1 MHCLYKAATHT
12 QVKHITAVDMAQPRI
27 EAGRLSMACE
37 ELNAVILREGLDMF
51 RQLLARLIPRH
62 RPSRRRATRA
72 TEASPH
78 ESLCERA
85 LGEVYH
91 AHAAMHGPNKL
102 LPGDAFP
109 DPPEHAHTGETG
121 SKPTLA

>member
-1 MHCLYKAATHT
+1 
-12 QVKHITAVDMAQPRI
+12 MAY
-27 EAGRLSMACE
+27 E
-37 ELNAVILREGLDMF
+37 ELDAIVLQEGLDMF
-51 RQLLARLIPRH
+51 RRLLARLIPMR
-62 RPSRRRATRA
+62 RPFRRWATRA
-72 TEASPH
+72 TEASPY

-91 AHAAMHGPNKL
+91 THAAMHGPNRL

-121 SKPTLA
+121 SKSTLA